1 MEKKNVFDFENENY
15 NLADAIELIRT
26 DSAHAMWLV
35 DKLTDYDIARVVAKE
50 WNEVM
55 ESKYEK

>member
-1 MEKKNVFDFENENY
+1 MYFDFENENY

-26 DSAHAMWLV
+26 DSAHAMWFV

-50 WNEVM
+50 WDEVM
-55 ESKYEK
+55 ENKHEK